1 MGEFFDVSTVAKR
14 VRLFG
19 TLEAFSWALLL
30 TGSVLKRLP
39 EPITWPVMVF
49 GLLHGLLF
57 LLFVLNVFLASRE
70 FEWPGKTLVLGL
82 LSSVV
87 PFTSAWFERWAI
99 KSGQLGELS
108 TAATPAAAR
117 S

>member
-70 FEWPGKTLVLGL
+70 FSGRARRSCSACSPRSFRSPRPG
-82 LSSVV
+82 SSGGR
-87 PFTSAWFERWAI
+87 SRAANWAN
-99 KSGQLGELS
+99 
-108 TAATPAAAR
+108 
-117 S
+117 